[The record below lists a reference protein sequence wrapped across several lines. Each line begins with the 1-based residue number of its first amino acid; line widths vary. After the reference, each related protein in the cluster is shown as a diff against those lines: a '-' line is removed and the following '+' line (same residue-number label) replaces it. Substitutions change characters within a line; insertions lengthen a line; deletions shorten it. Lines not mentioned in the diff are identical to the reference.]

1 MAKGSAL
8 RFSSEA
14 AMPPA
19 MQQLLARQ
27 RGQSQAVPSPREKA
41 PRPSKYGAKPM
52 VSNGIR
58 FDSKREAR
66 TYERLLLMKQAGEVR
81 SFNRQ
86 VIYDLPGGVIYKLDF
101 LVFFADG
108 RVAHWD
114 AKGVETKE
122 FRIKRKLV
130 RAEHGVE
137 IELV

>member
-1 MAKGSAL
+1 MP
-8 RFSSEA
+8 A
-14 AMPPA
+14 AMREA
-19 MQQLLARQ
+19 YARQ
-27 RGQSQAVPSPREKA
+27 HGNAQAIASPREPK
-41 PRPSKYGAKPM
+41 PKRGKYGAER
-52 VSNGIR
+52 VVVDGIR

-66 TYERLLLMKQAGEVR
+66 AYERLLLMKLAGEVR

-108 RVAHWD
+108 RIGYWD